1 MAADHA
7 PHPSELVPN
16 NFRVILENDR
26 VRVVEARLEPGEE
39 TPLHWHEDRVGVAL
53 STFTA
58 RSETKDGQVR
68 EMSLE
73 PGRAIW
79 FPEVE
84 HKEKNIGTTSQ
95 HVILVE
101 LKEPKK

>member
-1 MAADHA
+1 MTADHA
-7 PHPSELVPN
+7 PHPSELVPDK
-16 NFRVILENDR
+16 FRVILENDR

-58 RSETKDGQVR
+58 RSETNDGQVR

-84 HKEKNIGTTSQ
+84 HKEKNIGTSTQ

>member
-1 MAADHA
+1 
-7 PHPSELVPN
+7 VPDK
-16 NFRVILENDR
+16 FRVILENDR

-53 STFTA
+53 TTFTA
-58 RSETKDGQVR
+58 RSETKDGQIR

-84 HKEKNIGTTSQ
+84 RKEKNVGASTQ

-101 LKEPKK
+101 LKEPKRPN